1 MTPSQ
6 YTVKSV
12 LKQQVQKIK
21 DRSKVCDEKRIP
33 LSLDKGMQAEKQKM
47 LGMIEIAQAIQL
59 DTTEFK
65 YVYLL

>member
-12 LKQQVQKIK
+12 LKQQEQKIK

>member
-12 LKQQVQKIK
+12 LKQQEQKIK

-33 LSLDKGMQAEKQKM
+33 LSLDKGIQAEKQKM
-47 LGMIEIAQAIQL
+47 LGMVEIAQAIQL